1 MQLHIRIPKI
11 TDFYLIISRTNPV
24 KLEIREVERPN
35 PPQKLD
41 EDEME
46 RNLDRINMWIGNCD
60 QKASFLLAFL
70 GVAATIFLTSDV
82 VSKIKGILIT
92 PFVDYWRNGIGTF
105 SIYRL
110 LIAVSLVIGSICIL
124 ASLVH
129 LLFSLMAKT
138 DYSKFQQPGMEKRS
152 VLFYLHIAS
161 MNYSEF
167 SRAENDRYNDLR
179 SQAYVNSCICT
190 DKFKHYRKALN
201 LVLFALPFLT
211 IALLLILFV

>member
-24 KLEIREVERPN
+24 KLEIREVERSN

-41 EDEME
+41 EEQME

-82 VSKIKGILIT
+82 VSKIKGILVT
-92 PFVDYWRNGIGTF
+92 PFVDYWRNGVGTF
-105 SIYRL
+105 NIYRF
-110 LIAVSLVIGSICIL
+110 LIAVSLIFGSVCIL
-124 ASLVH
+124 VALVH

-138 DYSKFQQPGMEKRS
+138 DYSKFEQSGMEKRS
-152 VLFYLHIAS
+152 LLFYVHIAS
-161 MNYSEF
+161 MNYSDF

-179 SQAYVNSCICT
+179 SQAYVNASICT
-190 DKFKHYRKALN
+190 VKFNHYRKALN
-201 LVLFALPFLT
+201 LVLWALPFLT